1 MRLSRQSSKRC
12 FQEDGGGVI
21 ADSFLDDLR
30 WARPQE
36 TTRLAGRFE
45 NLRKRGP
52 LRRSALL
59 VDAGNVRTLARVHAD
74 GLRV

>member
-1 MRLSRQSSKRC
+1 MRLSRQSSKRR

-36 TTRLAGRFE
+36 TTRRAAD
-45 NLRKRGP
+45 LRA
-52 LRRSALL
+52 ALL
-59 VDAGNVRTLARVHAD
+59 TLAAITVLGAVA
-74 GLRV
+74 GAQGFSLF